1 MIKPWM
7 VIVGIT
13 FLVSFGSFFIKPRD
27 VKWAAH
33 LSLPKWLV
41 VFEPAI
47 PVIWNL
53 IFLSGAISASIIWD
67 KDPGS
72 LKTWLLMA
80 TYLLL
85 EIVTVTYIPATLRLR
100 NLSVGT
106 IIGGAGLIVA
116 ILLTLSVLPISSLA
130 AALLIPYLVWSP
142 IGTYGTW
149 KMTQLNPD
157 AA

>member
-1 MIKPWM
+1 MIKSWM

-27 VKWAAH
+27 VKWATH
-33 LSLPKWLV
+33 LRLPKWLV

-85 EIVTVTYIPATLRLR
+85 EVVTVTYIPATLRLR

-116 ILLTLSVLPISSLA
+116 ILLTLCVLPISSSA

-142 IGTYGTW
+142 IGTYSTW